1 MLLIQL
7 DAKGWKS
14 PTDFLQ
20 SLARALGSC
29 EGHGMS
35 PDAFVDSM
43 IWGGINSVESPYT
56 VQISNLNDAP
66 KEVADYVSLMIS
78 AIRKGRQDRFQ
89 RRGEDIEVSISV
101 EAKQP

>member
-1 MLLIQL
+1 MRLIEL

-35 PDAFVDSM
+35 PLAALSSRLRSLTGFTGVAIKFPAGHQPCWSLSTVPAGTPAILLDSKYFGAVA
-43 IWGGINSVESPYT
+43 IQCLRV
-56 VQISNLNDAP
+56 ISSNFPASQ
-66 KEVADYVSLMIS
+66 V
-78 AIRKGRQDRFQ
+78 
-89 RRGEDIEVSISV
+89 
-101 EAKQP
+101 

>member
-1 MLLIQL
+1 MRLIEL

-20 SLARALGSC
+20 SLARVLGSC

-43 IWGGINSVESPYT
+43 I
-56 VQISNLNDAP
+56 
-66 KEVADYVSLMIS
+66 
-78 AIRKGRQDRFQ
+78 
-89 RRGEDIEVSISV
+89 
-101 EAKQP
+101 